1 MEMCTGPIAGIAY
14 MIYDETKLYFFVE
27 LLNTISDAGKN
38 DPSPLPSG
46 TNRINQFTLIMSS
59 RH

>member
-38 DPSPLPSG
+38 
-46 TNRINQFTLIMSS
+46 RQK
-59 RH
+59 